1 MESQNQQPTTPQPVA
16 SPQPPAPLEQIE
28 CWYIP
33 EGQYTIFAYRKC
45 VVVFYP
51 GWMMIYRKSDN
62 VEVGRIQLAPDL
74 RMKYFLNF
82 VRIAQLNGKK
92 HSVFKLNNN
101 FMTASIWLYSVFLL
115 GLVVNLISSFGR
127 LNGEPNPGLQLL
139 AVVLILGGLGLL
151 ATGMP
156 KAKALVAAAKR
167 AAGIAS

>member
-1 MESQNQQPTTPQPVA
+1 MEPQNQQPVNPQPVA
-16 SPQPPAPLEQIE
+16 QAPLTPIAQIE

-33 EGQYTIFAYRKC
+33 EGQFTIFAYRKC
-45 VVVFYP
+45 NVVLYP

-62 VEVGRIQLAPDL
+62 AEVGRIQLAPDL
-74 RMKYFLNF
+74 HMKYFLNF

-92 HSVFKLNNN
+92 YSVFKLNNN
-101 FMTASIWLYSVFLL
+101 FMMTSIWLYSVFLL

-127 LNGEPNPGLQLL
+127 LNGEPNVGLQLL
-139 AVVLILGGLGLL
+139 AMLLVLGGIGLL

-156 KAKALVAAAKR
+156 KAKEFVAAAKR